1 MFEKR
6 HQGVSVTRF
15 VEHTEL
21 FIKGCAVLMQHRDRK
36 VAVSHQAAV
45 HHKGCRPPIGVEKEL
60 VSSHKEKDAN
70 RPFLWIL
77 DLCLQEFKALSCHL

>member
-1 MFEKR
+1 MFKKR

-15 VEHTEL
+15 VELAEL
-21 FIKGCAVLMQHRDRK
+21 FIKGCAIPMKYRDRK
-36 VAVSHQAAV
+36 VALSHQAAV

-77 DLCLQEFKALSCHL
+77 DLCLQEFEAFGCNL